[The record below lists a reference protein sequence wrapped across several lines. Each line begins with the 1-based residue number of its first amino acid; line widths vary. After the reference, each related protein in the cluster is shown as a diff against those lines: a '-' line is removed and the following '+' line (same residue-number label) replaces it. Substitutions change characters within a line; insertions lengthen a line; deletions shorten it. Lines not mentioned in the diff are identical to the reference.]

1 MSPSS
6 LAILDSDEKRL
17 EYLKSVFK
25 RDEYK
30 VFATVDI
37 QPLLEQLAQHPM
49 AAILLEYSTLT
60 HSERDEIVRIFRQ
73 YDHNNIFI
81 YNLPDDA
88 NRRLAFYELGARRVF
103 DVSSPVEEIYH
114 ALKGPLRNF
123 SRNVSG
129 TELVSTG
136 DLQEMPLK
144 SLLSTMG
151 KEERSGVLR
160 LFSNQMAGKIYF
172 KQGYPIHAQVGMHQ
186 GEAALMHMLF
196 WPEGTFRFSSK
207 MTFNGRGS
215 VGVSH
220 VALLIAA
227 EKIRRRFA
235 AHIAS
240 LGSLRATVKVQY
252 AGDLKQSGLEVDEAF
267 VELIRRPVMIRK
279 ILENPVYPNFTTVEK
294 LNLLL
299 KNGYLHVYD
308 EEKKKESSAE
318 AISAESSTVVIR
330 PAGSFAPEMI
340 GYFQLEEKARPYVIP
355 VLSVHGSD
363 GSRFIQTL
371 FNAGEP
377 LDKGQMILDSHR
389 GCLLESLAINEQ
401 IIDDVEERKE
411 DLIGFVYV
419 LGEEVHERLDY
430 TRYILGKMSQ
440 LYPLPVVILFTG
452 AVEEPD
458 ALKEKLN
465 IPADHPVFTVSLEN
479 KKQLE
484 EAILNMAVYIQEE
497 ERTESEEDTRPEDEV
512 PNDA

>member
-1 MSPSS
+1 MSSSS
-6 LAILDSDEKRL
+6 LAILDSDEQRL

-30 VFATVDI
+30 VFSTMDI

-49 AAILLEYSTLT
+49 AAILLEYNTLT

-103 DVSSPVEEIYH
+103 DISSPVEEIYY
-114 ALKGPLRNF
+114 ALRGPLQNF
-123 SRNVSG
+123 SRKASG

-144 SLLSTMG
+144 SLLSMMG

-215 VGVSH
+215 VGISH

-235 AHIAS
+235 AHIAN

-267 VELIRRPVMIRK
+267 VDLIRRPVMIRK

-294 LNLLL
+294 LNLLQ

-308 EEKKKESSAE
+308 EEKKRESSAE
-318 AISAESSTVVIR
+318 AVSAESSTVVVR
-330 PAGSFAPEMI
+330 PTGDFSSAMI
-340 GYFQLEEKARPYVIP
+340 QHFELGEKARPYVIP
-355 VLSVHGSD
+355 VLSVHGGD

-371 FNAGEP
+371 FDSGEA
-377 LDKGQMILDSHR
+377 LDKGQMMLDSHR

-401 IIDDVEERKE
+401 IIDDVEERKD

-419 LGEEVHERLDY
+419 LGDEVYDRLDY

-440 LYPLPVVILFTG
+440 LYPLPVVILFTM
-452 AVEEPD
+452 AVEQPD

-465 IPADHPVFTVSLEN
+465 IPAEHPVFTVSLEN

-484 EAILNMAVYIQEE
+484 EAILNMALYSQEE
-497 ERTESEEDTRPEDEV
+497 ESTESGEDVRPEDEV
-512 PNDA
+512 ASDA

>member
-1 MSPSS
+1 MPPSS

-25 RDEYK
+25 RDDYK
-30 VFATVDI
+30 VFSFVDI
-37 QPLLEQLAQHPM
+37 QPLLEQLAQNPM
-49 AAILLEYSTLT
+49 AAILLEYGTLT
-60 HSERDEIVRIFRQ
+60 HSERNEIVRIFRQ

-103 DVSSPVEEIYH
+103 DVSSPVEEIYY
-114 ALKGPLRNF
+114 ALKGPLQNF
-123 SRNVSG
+123 SRSTPG

-144 SLLSTMG
+144 NLLSTMG

-172 KQGYPIHAQVGMHQ
+172 KQGYPIHAQVGMHE

-215 VGVSH
+215 VGISH

-227 EKIRRRFA
+227 EKIRKQFA
-235 AHIAS
+235 VHIGN
-240 LGSLRATVKVQY
+240 LGSLRATVRVQY
-252 AGDLKQSGLEVDEAF
+252 AGDLQQSGLAVDEAF
-267 VELIRRPVMIRK
+267 VELIRRPVMIKK

-299 KNGYLHVYD
+299 ENGYLHVYD

-318 AISAESSTVVIR
+318 AISAESSTVVTR
-330 PAGSFAPEMI
+330 PGESFAAEMI
-340 GYFQLEEKARPYVIP
+340 RYFDLGEKARPYVIP
-355 VLSVHGSD
+355 VLSVHGRN

-371 FNAGEP
+371 FDAGEE
-377 LDKGQMILDSHR
+377 LYKGQMILDSHR
-389 GCLLESLAINEQ
+389 SCLLESLAINEQ
-401 IIDDVEERKE
+401 IIDDVEERKD

-419 LGEEVHERLDY
+419 LGEEAYERLDY

-440 LYPLPVVILFTG
+440 LYPLPLVILFTG
-452 AVEEPD
+452 AVQQPES
-458 ALKEKLN
+458 LKKELN
-465 IPADHPVFTVSLEN
+465 IPGSHPVFTVALD
-479 KKQLE
+479 KKEQLE
-484 EAILNMAVYIQEE
+484 EVILKMALYRQEE
-497 ERTESEEDTRPEDEV
+497 EEEESGEDAHSEDEV
-512 PNDA
+512 TTDA